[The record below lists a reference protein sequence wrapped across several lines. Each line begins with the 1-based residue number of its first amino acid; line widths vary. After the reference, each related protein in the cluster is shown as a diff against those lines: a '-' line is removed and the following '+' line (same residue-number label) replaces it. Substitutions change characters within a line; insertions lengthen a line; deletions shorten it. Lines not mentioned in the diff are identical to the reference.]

1 MIMKHL
7 LTTIGCLVALTMS
20 AQTPYNPDADGNGLI
35 GVSDLTSLLSLY
47 ASSFSTGFI
56 VDDAITIVGSPA
68 QEGADA
74 WYQAPSNVNP
84 LVYVLDGT
92 SPSISDNAAQYFL
105 IEADPVNGTTIHLL
119 SKMTSA
125 AYGSLSIQQTSTGA
139 YWNVDLCCQNN
150 QVNRMS
156 SMVFW
161 NGEWY
166 VER

>member
-1 MIMKHL
+1 
-7 LTTIGCLVALTMS
+7 MS

-35 GVSDLTSLLSLY
+35 GVSDLTSFLSLY
-47 ASSFSTGFI
+47 GSSFSTGFI
-56 VDDAITIVGSPA
+56 VDDAITIVGSPE
-68 QEGADA
+68 QEGASV
-74 WYQAPSNVNP
+74 YYEAPSNVNP

-92 SPSISDNAAQYFL
+92 SPSIAANADQTFQF
-105 IEADPVNGTTIHLL
+105 EADPVNGTTIHLL

-125 AYGSLSIQQTSTGA
+125 AYGNLLIQQTSTGT

>member
-56 VDDAITIVGSPA
+56 VDDAITIVGYTE

-74 WYQAPSNVNP
+74 WYEAPSNVNP

-92 SPSISDNAAQYFL
+92 SPSISANADQNFL

-119 SKMTSA
+119 SK
-125 AYGSLSIQQTSTGA
+125 GSSGLLIQQTSTGA
-139 YWNVDLCCQNN
+139 SWYVDLCCQNN

-166 VER
+166 IER

>member
-1 MIMKHL
+1 MKHFL
-7 LTTIGCLVALTMS
+7 ITIGCFVALTMS

-35 GVSDLTSLLSLY
+35 GVSDLTSFLSLY
-47 ASSFSTGFI
+47 GSSFSTGFI
-56 VDDAITIVGSPA
+56 VDDAITIVGSPE
-68 QEGADA
+68 QEGASV
-74 WYQAPSNVNP
+74 YYEAPSNVNP

-92 SPSISDNAAQYFL
+92 SPSIAANADQTFQF
-105 IEADPVNGTTIHLL
+105 EADPVNGTTIHLL

-125 AYGSLSIQQTSTGA
+125 AYGNLLIQQTSTGT